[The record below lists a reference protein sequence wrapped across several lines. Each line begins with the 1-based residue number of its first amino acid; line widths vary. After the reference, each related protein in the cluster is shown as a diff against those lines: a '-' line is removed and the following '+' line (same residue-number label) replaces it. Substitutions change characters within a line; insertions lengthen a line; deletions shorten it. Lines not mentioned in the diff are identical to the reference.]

1 MENIQKEEQGTPD
14 ENLEVSEEE
23 KSFEESALKETDS
36 DEARNSIIKDF
47 ELDEDI
53 DTDLIDKLVE
63 KNNQEQK
70 KLKTAIRQ
78 KIDWRT
84 KAKTTQTETKSEPK
98 TEPDDIE
105 TRIEAKFKERE
116 LNSLDLDSE
125 LKKEVEEYATFKGT
139 SINDALNSPYVQFM
153 KGEKEKDVKN
163 DSASISGRRRIQ
175 TTKDYSDVKP
185 TDFDLTTEEGRNE
198 FAEYEKHI
206 KSQLG

>member
-1 MENIQKEEQGTPD
+1 LEED
-14 ENLEVSEEE
+14 
-23 KSFEESALKETDS
+23 ALKETDS
-36 DEARNSIIKDF
+36 DEARNNIIKDF

-63 KNNQEQK
+63 RDNQGQK

-84 KAKTTQTETKSEPK
+84 KAKTTQTEVKSELK
-98 TEPDDIE
+98 TEQKEDDIE
-105 TRIEAKFKERE
+105 VRIEAKFKERE
-116 LNSLDLDSE
+116 LSSLDLDSE
-125 LKKEVEEYATFKGT
+125 LKKEVEEYAKLKGT
-139 SINDALNSPYVQFM
+139 SINDALNSPYIQFM
-153 KGEKEKDVKN
+153 KEEKAKDVKN
-163 DSASISGRRRIQ
+163 DNASIGGKRRTQ
-175 TTKDYSDVKP
+175 TTKDYSDIKP